1 MKRLILALMS
11 TLFLAGSAGA
21 MERYNMADMTCSQI
35 KAALKEQGTAI
46 LRSKS
51 KRVPGMMTYNLYV
64 GGRHMCPGGQ
74 APTNR
79 RINVADGSCTVVQC
93 VTPSH
98 SWMRP

>member
-11 TLFLAGSAGA
+11 TLIFAGSAGA
-21 MERYNMADMTCSQI
+21 IERYNMADMTCSQI
-35 KAALKEQGTAI
+35 QAALKKQGKAI
-46 LRSKS
+46 LQSES
-51 KRVPGMMTYNLYV
+51 KRVPGMMLFNTYV

-79 RINVADGSCTVVQC
+79 RIKVADGSCLVVQC